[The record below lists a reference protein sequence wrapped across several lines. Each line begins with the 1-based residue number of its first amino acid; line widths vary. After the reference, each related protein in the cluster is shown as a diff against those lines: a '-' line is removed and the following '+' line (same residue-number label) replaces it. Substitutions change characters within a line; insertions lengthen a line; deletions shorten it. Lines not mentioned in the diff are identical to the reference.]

1 MKSSTSSNPQSLIR
15 ACAARVAP
23 LGKNRQGGFTLIEL
37 GLVLLL
43 IAVLG
48 ALAVPRVRTF
58 IIEGRVSPTARDL
71 LSAVARVRANA
82 EGGGDTPYASMVTAT
97 LANTLSD
104 RSNTLTVAGVGAG
117 AAVTHGLGATAAT
130 LTAAASTITTAGD
143 SFTVTFNTVNFGA
156 CPLLASQIQST
167 AEAVSINGT
176 VVKSVPAG
184 TAYNGQTAQTSCTT
198 GDTNTFVFTFR

>member
-1 MKSSTSSNPQSLIR
+1 MKSRTSSNTIP
-15 ACAARVAP
+15 ATATTAAS
-23 LGKNRQGGFTLIEL
+23 KSRQGGFTLIEL

-48 ALAVPRVRTF
+48 ALAVPRVKTF
-58 IIEGRVSPTARDL
+58 IIEGRVSPTARDVL
-71 LSAVARVRANA
+71 QAVARIRANA
-82 EGGGDTPYASMVTAT
+82 EGGGATPYASVVTAT
-97 LANTLSD
+97 LANTLAD
-104 RSNTLTVAGVGAG
+104 RSNTLTVTGVGA
-117 AAVTHGLGATAAT
+117 AATVTHALGATGAT
-130 LTAAASTITTAGD
+130 LTAASNTITTAGD
-143 SFTVTFNTVNFGA
+143 SFTTTFNTVNFAA

-184 TAYNGQTAQTSCTT
+184 TAYNGQTAQTACTA